1 MYMATQA
8 IEKPLS
14 IRHINSL
21 NLDSIGFSWSSAM
34 EAKARLGAR
43 LRGILTEHPHVR
55 EFSIQNIIDALQ
67 TEATPSVLAMF
78 SAAGVFEVPDAAS
91 VSGRMI
97 AGIGA
102 GLALGRRSITLPQRL
117 LRRKIPRNSL
127 SILIQGIVSVMD
139 TAGSK
144 VRQRWS
150 WVFHPG
156 MSVALGVMLFLLGI
170 VSMAPVIGGG
180 IQHAASAFMIG
191 VGLAERDGL
200 TVMIGAIAGMA
211 SIAYAIYSVITGH
224 KLWCRVK
231 SWLVRCVRRLHFNFV
246 AGMLDRIC
254 DGIGDLMRIRWG
266 GLLLVLVTPGEPC
279 DAQLQRAG
287 QIGGRL
293 KQRVQLALGD
303 TAAGT
308 GRIEYAC

>member
-1 MYMATQA
+1 MYMPIKA
-8 IEKPLS
+8 IERPDS
-14 IRHINSL
+14 IRRNSFL
-21 NLDSIGFSWSSAM
+21 SLDTARISWSGSSQ
-34 EAKARLGAR
+34 ARTTLAAR
-43 LRGILTEHPHVR
+43 LRGILTDHPHVR
-55 EFSIQNIIDALQ
+55 EFSIHTIIGALN

-78 SAAGVFEVPDAAS
+78 SAAGVFEVPEAAS

-102 GLALGRRSITLPQRL
+102 GLALGRRSITLPRRL

-127 SILIQGIVSVMD
+127 SILIQGIVSAMD
-139 TAGSK
+139 TAGNK
-144 VRQRWS
+144 VRERWS

-180 IQHAASAFMIG
+180 IQHAASAFIIG

-211 SIAYAIYSVITGH
+211 SIAYAVYSVITGH

-231 SWLVRCVRRLHFNFV
+231 AWLVRCVRRLHLNFL
-246 AGMLDRIC
+246 ARMLDGIC
-254 DGIGDLMRIRWG
+254 DGVGDLVRIRWG
-266 GLLLVLVTPGEPC
+266 GLLLLLVTPGEPC
-279 DAQLQRAG
+279 DAQLRRAG
-287 QIGGRL
+287 QVGGRL
-293 KQRVQLALGD
+293 KQRVQLALG
-303 TAAGT
+303 GT
-308 GRIEYAC
+308 GATEYAC

>member
-1 MYMATQA
+1 MTMYMPIKA
-8 IEKPLS
+8 IENPGS
-14 IRHINSL
+14 IRRNNFL
-21 NLDSIGFSWSSAM
+21 NLDTVGFSVADRW
-34 EAKARLGAR
+34 EARSCLAAR
-43 LRGILTEHPHVR
+43 LRAVLTDHPDKR
-55 EFSIQNIIDALQ
+55 EFSIHTIIDALQ
-67 TEATPSVLAMF
+67 TQVTPSALVMF
-78 SAAGVFEVPDAAS
+78 SAAGVFEVPAAAS

-97 AGIGA
+97 ARIGA
-102 GLALGRRSITLPQRL
+102 GLALGRRSITLPRRL
-117 LRRKIPRNSL
+117 LRRRIPRNSL

-144 VRQRWS
+144 VRERWS
-150 WVFHPG
+150 WVFHPA

-211 SIAYAIYSVITGH
+211 SLAYAIYSVITGH

-231 SWLVRCVRRLHFNFV
+231 AWLVRCVRRLHLNFL
-246 AGMLDRIC
+246 ARMLDGIC
-254 DGIGDLMRIRWG
+254 DGVGDLVRIRWG
-266 GLLLVLVTPGEPC
+266 GLLLLLVTPGEPC
-279 DAQLQRAG
+279 AAQRSREG

-293 KQRVQLALGD
+293 KQRAQLGRP
-303 TAAGT
+303 GT
-308 GRIEYAC
+308 GAIEHAC

>member
-1 MYMATQA
+1 MYMPIKA
-8 IEKPLS
+8 IENPDS
-14 IRHINSL
+14 IRRNNFL
-21 NLDSIGFSWSSAM
+21 KLDSIGFSWSTRL
-34 EAKARLGAR
+34 EAKANLSAR
-43 LRGILTEHPHVR
+43 LRRVLSEHPHVR
-55 EFSIQNIIDALQ
+55 EFSIQKIINALQ

-97 AGIGA
+97 ASIGA
-102 GLALGRRSITLPQRL
+102 GLASGRRSITLPRRL

-127 SILIQGIVSVMD
+127 SILVQGIVSVMD
-139 TAGSK
+139 TAGAK
-144 VRQRWS
+144 VRERWS
-150 WVFHPG
+150 WVFHPA

-211 SIAYAIYSVITGH
+211 SIAYAVYSVVTGH

-231 SWLVRCVRRLHFNFV
+231 AWLVRCVRRLHLNFL
-246 AGMLDRIC
+246 ARILDGIC
-254 DGIGDLMRIRWG
+254 DGVGDLARIRWG
-266 GLLLVLVTPGEPC
+266 GLLLLLVTPGEPC
-279 DAQLQRAG
+279 EAQRARG
-287 QIGGRL
+287 GKIGGRL
-293 KQRVQLALGD
+293 KQRMHLALS
-303 TAAGT
+303 GT
-308 GRIEYAC
+308 GAIEFAC